1 MSSDRRYTAYTIME
15 MKTRTITPILTGF
28 LAACALGG
36 GAAGLLPAQS
46 APETPVL
53 KIEAGKPGPAVNL
66 RYGMMT
72 EEINFSY
79 DGGLYGELVRNRSF
93 KEDAKD
99 PVHWSLVQEGGAA
112 ATEIYSLSAA
122 SRKMP
127 KTRYTGRW
135 YRKAARRR
143 RWRSI
148 RRNR

>member
-1 MSSDRRYTAYTIME
+1 ME

-28 LAACALGG
+28 LAVCALVAGT
-36 GAAGLLPAQS
+36 AALLPAQT

-53 KIEAGKPGPAVNL
+53 KIDAGKPGPAVGL
-66 RYGMMT
+66 RYGLMT

-112 ATEIYSLSAA
+112 ATMSLDPAEPLNSAVGTSLKLTITEI
-122 SRKMP
+122 
-127 KTRYTGRW
+127 GR
-135 YRKAARRR
+135 AHV
-143 RWRSI
+143 
-148 RRNR
+148 